1 MIGILI
7 KIILILIGAIDCR
20 KKSTEKLIDSS
31 ILQGIKILS
40 DQGWSPAAY
49 IHLTKPYEIYTV
61 ELEDGKVLHCA
72 DEHLIYTP
80 DGRTIWVSDLKPGMF
95 VQTIDGPVI
104 VKSIS
109 ISNRKVSMCDITTL
123 NDKESYYTNGI
134 LSHNTTTSAIFLLHY
149 ILFNVDKNTL
159 VLGNKRRTSV
169 EILDKVKKIFYE
181 IPYFLKPGVYKW
193 NEGEI
198 VLDNGCRC
206 MAEATT
212 INSGISFTFHCI
224 LADEFAHIQP
234 NILDK
239 FYNNLFPTIVAGKAK
254 FIISSTQN
262 GFNLFQK
269 LYTAAE
275 DGENDYAP
283 FRVDW
288 WQVPEWNPDTRT
300 WEKRDEKWHRKQ
312 AANFGGEEGF
322 QAQFGTKF
330 MMQANSLIDQR
341 ILTDKMASKES
352 HTFTEKYLPGVSAS
366 NFYFWK
372 EGFEPAEDLRK
383 NRIIVTID
391 IAEGVG
397 RDHTVFL
404 FTKILDLERTEC
416 VGMFDCNCLNPQQCA
431 VSLCECVDNFCD
443 FDKTLLS
450 VELNTYGDLFVRYIL
465 ELIEKQKVKFDEDV
479 ILKYQTKNSNQYKNG
494 IKMTPNN
501 KPVFCTVFKQKF
513 ESGEL
518 KNVSKQFL
526 RQAENFADVKGNGSY
541 EAMVGHDDIMM
552 AQIQLVAAQ
561 ETLRYRYLAEEAA
574 YDSPDS
580 KNLNYFSFGQQDSA
594 YQNPWLTQS
603 YAQMDNSQFSS
614 DLFSGFSQEYQGSD
628 LRRLRRF

>member
-1 MIGILI
+1 MPEKSGYKGFNPI
-7 KIILILIGAIDCR
+7 KETVDGKRAHSVIWTTRSLDMAIEGLNQG
-20 KKSTEKLIDSS
+20 KKLIANPFYENNTK
-31 ILQGIKILS
+31 ILKGDLVFQRTPEEEQEFLKCMNDIVYFANEYCKLMTPEGIKKVEMRDYQEKYLK
-40 DQGWSPAAY
+40 
-49 IHLTKPYEIYTV
+49 HLTDNQLSIF
-61 ELEDGKVLHCA
+61 LSCRQSGK
-72 DEHLIYTP
+72 
-80 DGRTIWVSDLKPGMF
+80 
-95 VQTIDGPVI
+95 
-104 VKSIS
+104 
-109 ISNRKVSMCDITTL
+109 
-123 NDKESYYTNGI
+123 
-134 LSHNTTTSAIFLLHY
+134 TTTSAIFLLHY

-330 MMQANSLIDQR
+330 MMQANSLIGQR
-341 ILTDKMASKES
+341 ILTDKMASKEA

-443 FDKTLLS
+443 FDKTLIS

-526 RQAENFADVKGNGSY
+526 RQAENFADAKGNGSY

-614 DLFSGFSQEYQGSD
+614 DLFSGFSQDYQGSD
-628 LRRLRRF
+628 LRRLRMF